1 MLWTILLAHGVLG
14 PYDEVILPIVGIAFI
29 ALLLVTWFKS
39 RGLEPL
45 DDDTPAILPTP
56 DAPSIVQPAPDT
68 DHFRLD

>member
-1 MLWTILLAHGVLG
+1 MLWTTLLAHGVLG
-14 PYDEVILPIVGIAFI
+14 PYDEVILPIIGIAFI

-45 DDDTPAILPTP
+45 DEDAPDSLPKSDAPPTAQTTP
-56 DAPSIVQPAPDT
+56 DS